1 MADVWTPSGP
11 AGIISVDVRQELSRA
26 PVRSKEKGGL
36 TKKMAGQVVAQG
48 EVVSG
53 AEVGRRLGVSRERVR
68 QWATDPK
75 YGFPTS
81 LGWVGGAKVWQW
93 LEVVE
98 WAERRQLTL
107 KEGRTGP

>member
-1 MADVWTPSGP
+1 MTYVKGFAAHCVAS
-11 AGIISVDVRQELSRA
+11 SE
-26 PVRSKEKGGL
+26 EEGGL

-75 YGFPTS
+75 YGFPIS

-93 LEVVE
+93 LDVAG
-98 WAERRQLTL
+98 WAERRHLTL